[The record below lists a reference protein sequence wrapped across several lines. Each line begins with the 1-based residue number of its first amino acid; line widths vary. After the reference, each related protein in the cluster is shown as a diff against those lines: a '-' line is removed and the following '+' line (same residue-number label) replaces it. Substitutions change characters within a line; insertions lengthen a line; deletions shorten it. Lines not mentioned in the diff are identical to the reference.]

1 MKLSP
6 RTFRIQFDLHA
17 WAGVVAS
24 LFLFVIFFCGV
35 FAMFREELEVWQ
47 EPALHVAPPS
57 ESPPSFDL
65 MLDRVRE
72 QGPLPRGAHVGML
85 THEETRFITAYL
97 FEPTGMRVL
106 WLDPVTGTS
115 LPERSRLAS
124 ELYWMHFFYRVPWG
138 MEFTGLVSVA
148 LLVALVSGLWI
159 HLKDLRAQWWRFRP
173 TAKPRFSA
181 SDAHKVLGIFG
192 LPFTAMLAWTGAVL
206 CMAGL
211 AAQGFGSVVYR
222 GQADRVTKL
231 RGYSVPVREAAG
243 KDAPMLSLDTV
254 VDRARASVPG
264 AEGTPR
270 YVELHDYGDAR
281 GWAGVY
287 FQLSPLG
294 PDHFAHVDSVSGE
307 TFGSSVESRTPNF
320 SFERLLFD
328 LHAGRFAEALMKPL
342 YALLALAMC
351 AVLVTGNLIWLE
363 RRDPLRTHRGN
374 RVLERLT
381 VGVSAGLAFGT
392 AVYCAANRVLPW
404 ALVRRGDWEFG
415 LFLGAWALAVVI
427 ALVPR
432 GSSRRV
438 GSVLSAA
445 AAVLFGAVVVGD
457 VVTQD
462 ANLFTA
468 LSRGLPPVF
477 IAEAFLAAMALGCG
491 GLAWGVRR
499 RKTAEPVSGGAA
511 PEGPLVKA

>member
-17 WAGVVAS
+17 WAGVAAS

-57 ESPPSFDL
+57 ESPPSFDV
-65 MLDRVRE
+65 MLERVRE
-72 QGPLPRGAHVGML
+72 QGPLPRGAHVGLL

-97 FEPTGMRVL
+97 FEPTGMRVV
-106 WLDPVTGTS
+106 WLDPLTGTT

-138 MEFTGLVSVA
+138 MEFTGVVSVA

-181 SDAHKVLGIFG
+181 SDAHKVLGVFG

-206 CMAGL
+206 CLAGL
-211 AAQGFGSVVYR
+211 AAQGFGSAVYR
-222 GQADRVTKL
+222 GQADRVTRL
-231 RGYSVPVREAAG
+231 RGYSVPVREASG
-243 KDAPMLSLDTV
+243 KDAPMLSLDAV

-351 AVLVTGNLIWLE
+351 AVIVTGNLIWLE
-363 RRDPLRTHRGN
+363 RRDPLRTRQGN

-404 ALVRRGDWEFG
+404 ALARRGDWEFG

-427 ALVPR
+427 ALVPS

-438 GSVLSAA
+438 GSVLCAA

-468 LSRGLPPVF
+468 LARGLPPVF
-477 IAEAFLAAMALGCG
+477 LAEALLCAMSLGCG
-491 GLAWGVRR
+491 GLAWGLRR
-499 RKTAEPVSGGAA
+499 RKATEPVAGGDA

>member
-57 ESPPSFDL
+57 ESPPSFDA
-65 MLDRVRE
+65 MLARVKE
-72 QGPLPRGAHVGML
+72 QGPLPRGAHVGLL

-97 FEPTGMRVL
+97 FEPAGLRVV
-106 WLDPVTGTS
+106 WLDPLTGTA

-138 MEFTGLVSVA
+138 MEFAGLVSVA

-173 TAKPRFSA
+173 TVKPRFSA
-181 SDAHKVLGIFG
+181 SDAHKVLGVFG

-206 CMAGL
+206 CLAGL
-211 AAQGFGSVVYR
+211 AAQGFGSAVYR
-222 GQADRVTKL
+222 GQADRVARL
-231 RGYSVPVREAAG
+231 RGYSVPVREASG
-243 KDAPMLSLDTV
+243 RDAPMLSLDAV

-270 YVELHDYGDAR
+270 YVELHDHGDAN

-294 PDHFAHVDSVSGE
+294 PDHFAHVDTVKGE
-307 TFGSSVESRTPNF
+307 TFGTSVESRTPNF

-328 LHAGRFAEALMKPL
+328 LHAGRFAETLMRPL

-363 RRDPLRTHRGN
+363 RRDPLRTRWGN

-404 ALVRRGDWEFG
+404 TLARRGDWEFG
-415 LFLGAWALAVVI
+415 LFLGAWAFAVVI
-427 ALVPR
+427 ALVPS

-438 GSVLSAA
+438 GSMLCAA
-445 AAVLFGAVVVGD
+445 AAVLFSAVVVGD
-457 VVTQD
+457 GVTQD

-468 LSRGLPPVF
+468 LSRGMPPVF
-477 IAEAFLAAMALGCG
+477 VAEAFLGAMALGCG
-491 GLAWGVRR
+491 GLAWGLRR
-499 RKTAEPVSGGAA
+499 RKRAEPVRSGDA

>member
-47 EPALHVAPPS
+47 EPAFHVAPPS
-57 ESPPSFDL
+57 ESPPSFDA
-65 MLDRVRE
+65 MLARVKE
-72 QGPLPRGAHVGML
+72 QGPLPRGAHVGLL

-97 FEPTGMRVL
+97 FEPAGLRVV
-106 WLDPVTGTS
+106 WLDPLTGTA
-115 LPERSRLAS
+115 LAERSRLAS

-173 TAKPRFSA
+173 TVKPRFSA
-181 SDAHKVLGIFG
+181 SDAHKVLGVFG

-206 CMAGL
+206 CLAGL
-211 AAQGFGSVVYR
+211 AAQGFGSAVYR
-222 GQADRVTKL
+222 GQADRVARL
-231 RGYSVPVREAAG
+231 RGYSVPVREALG
-243 KDAPMLSLDTV
+243 RDAPMLSLDAV
-254 VDRARASVPG
+254 VERARASVPG

-270 YVELHDYGDAR
+270 YVELHDHGDAN

-294 PDHFAHVDSVSGE
+294 PDHFAHVDTVKGE
-307 TFGSSVESRTPNF
+307 TFGTSVESRTPNF
-320 SFERLLFD
+320 TFERLLFD

-351 AVLVTGNLIWLE
+351 AVLITGNLIWLE
-363 RRDPLRTHRGN
+363 RRDPLRTRWGN

-392 AVYCAANRVLPW
+392 AVYCAANRLLPW
-404 ALVRRGDWEFG
+404 SLARRGDWEFG

-427 ALVPR
+427 ALVPS

-438 GSVLSAA
+438 GSMLCAA
-445 AAVLFGAVVVGD
+445 AAVLFGAVVVGN

-462 ANLFTA
+462 ANLVTA

-477 IAEAFLAAMALGCG
+477 VAEAFLVAMALGCG
-491 GLAWGVRR
+491 GLAWGLRR
-499 RKTAEPVSGGAA
+499 RKTAEPVPGGDA